1 MFNNTNR
8 NTRATLEQILN
19 DQFLEI
25 KAQIQACGSREEA
38 EATLRKVF
46 GNTDGLKVSYFLDAN
61 SADEFF
67 EILLNDTDERRAP
80 KNPFE
85 GLFDRITGGGAGC
98 PGCNDTTCAAGPESL
113 TPNDI
118 LDMLFGKRSG
128 EAQAPEED
136 LEPSDIMAQMFV
148 KLQGDNS
155 KPYSEESL
163 KDSGVNLVSSLMNA
177 IPEGSEESYFKLT
190 VEIGGKGATLIGKFL
205 EDQVRKNAEIFAE
218 ADENV
223 AIGIKTKFERRVG

>member
-128 EAQAPEED
+128 EAQAPEE
-136 LEPSDIMAQMFV
+136 ETVENP
-148 KLQGDNS
+148 N
-155 KPYSEESL
+155 
-163 KDSGVNLVSSLMNA
+163 VNLVSSLMNA

>member
-46 GNTDGLKVSYFLDAN
+46 GNTDGLKVSYF
-61 SADEFF
+61 
-67 EILLNDTDERRAP
+67 
-80 KNPFE
+80 
-85 GLFDRITGGGAGC
+85 
-98 PGCNDTTCAAGPESL
+98 
-113 TPNDI
+113 

>member
-46 GNTDGLKVSYFLDAN
+46 GNTDGLKVSYFLD
-61 SADEFF
+61 
-67 EILLNDTDERRAP
+67 
-80 KNPFE
+80 
-85 GLFDRITGGGAGC
+85 
-98 PGCNDTTCAAGPESL
+98 
-113 TPNDI
+113 
-118 LDMLFGKRSG
+118 MLFGKRSG
-128 EAQAPEED
+128 EAQAPEE
-136 LEPSDIMAQMFV
+136 ETVENP
-148 KLQGDNS
+148 N
-155 KPYSEESL
+155 
-163 KDSGVNLVSSLMNA
+163 VNLVSSLMNA

>member
-85 GLFDRITGGGAGC
+85 
-98 PGCNDTTCAAGPESL
+98 
-113 TPNDI
+113 
-118 LDMLFGKRSG
+118 DMLFGKRSG

>member
-118 LDMLFGKRSG
+118 PDMLFGKRSG
-128 EAQAPEED
+128 EAQAPEE
-136 LEPSDIMAQMFV
+136 ETVENP
-148 KLQGDNS
+148 N
-155 KPYSEESL
+155 
-163 KDSGVNLVSSLMNA
+163 VNLVSSLMNA

>member
-128 EAQAPEED
+128 EAQAPEE
-136 LEPSDIMAQMFV
+136 ETVENP
-148 KLQGDNS
+148 N
-155 KPYSEESL
+155 
-163 KDSGVNLVSSLMNA
+163 VNLVSSLMNA

-223 AIGIKTKFERRVG
+223 AIGIKTEFERRVG